1 MSPRLRN
8 MLLSSALMLAAV
20 VLVGRLDSE
29 GAIPSHL
36 PLASFPDRI
45 GNWTGVRLPMDKK
58 TRSLLNADGYASV
71 LYTDR
76 PGDPG
81 LLFFSVY
88 YDRQT
93 AEKNIHSPANCLPSS
108 GWAIL
113 SHKIVSLPVN
123 GRGLPPVDV
132 NYNVIQKGLEK
143 QLVLYWYQE
152 RGHLFANEYRG
163 RIYLIEDALLLHRT
177 DGALVRVSMPVR
189 GSIRQTFRKEVH
201 FLENL
206 SPLLDRYIPGS
217 SRPVEMAARSG
228 QSDLAGGSHP

>member
-93 AEKNIHSPANCLPSS
+93 AEKISTPRPTVFPRPDGRSFLTKSSPFPS
-108 GWAIL
+108 
-113 SHKIVSLPVN
+113 
-123 GRGLPPVDV
+123 
-132 NYNVIQKGLEK
+132 
-143 QLVLYWYQE
+143 
-152 RGHLFANEYRG
+152 
-163 RIYLIEDALLLHRT
+163 T
-177 DGALVRVSMPVR
+177 
-189 GSIRQTFRKEVH
+189 
-201 FLENL
+201 
-206 SPLLDRYIPGS
+206 
-217 SRPVEMAARSG
+217 
-228 QSDLAGGSHP
+228 AGGFLRST

>member
-1 MSPRLRN
+1 
-8 MLLSSALMLAAV
+8 MLLSSALMLAGL

-36 PLASFPDRI
+36 PLASFPDRV
-45 GNWTGVRLPMDKK
+45 GEWTGVRLPLDQK
-58 TRSLLNADGYASV
+58 TRALLNADGYASV

-88 YDRQT
+88 YAQQT

-113 SHKIVSLPVN
+113 SHKVVSLPLN

-152 RGHLFANEYRG
+152 RGHIFANEYRG
-163 RIYLIEDALLLHRT
+163 RVYLIEDALLLHRT
-177 DGALVRVSMPVR
+177 DGALVRVSMPVTH
-189 GSIRQTFRKEVH
+189 SVEETFKKEAR

-206 SPLLDRYIPGS
+206 SPLLGRYIPGS
-217 SRPVEMAARSG
+217 SRPVEVAARSG
-228 QSDLAGGSHP
+228 QVNLAGGDHP

>member
-1 MSPRLRN
+1 MSPRFRN
-8 MLLSSALMLAAV
+8 MLLSSALMLGGF
-20 VLVGRLDSE
+20 VLVGSLDSE

-45 GNWTGVRLPMDKK
+45 GDWTGVRLPMDRK
-58 TRSLLNADGYASV
+58 TQALLNADGYASV
-71 LYTDR
+71 LYTEN

-123 GRGLPPVDV
+123 GKGLPPVDV
-132 NYNVIQKGLEK
+132 NFNVIQKGLEK

-152 RGHLFANEYRG
+152 RGHIFANEYRG
-163 RIYLIEDALLLHRT
+163 RLYLIEDALLLHRT
-177 DGALVRVSMPVR
+177 DGALVRVSMPVKH
-189 GSIRQTFRKEVH
+189 SVSQTFRKEVR

-206 SPLLDRYIPGS
+206 SPLLGRYLPGS
-217 SRPVEMAARSG
+217 SGPLEVAARSG
-228 QSDLAGGSHP
+228 QDALAGGGHP